1 MRLGFS
7 APAGRLR
14 NADGARRGE
23 KEREYA
29 VEPRDVVQS
38 AIDAYHAHDL
48 DRCLSFYAADVVVK
62 RADGTILMD
71 GAEAVRARYAKSMSD
86 HPNLHYDIPNRI
98 ALGDF
103 VANTRAMAR
112 ASSCTFSSGTIRLT
126 RPSEKASSAP
136 KVRPLNKSSNAR

>member
-98 ALGDF
+98 ARSLNNRPRKTLGYLKPDEKI
-103 VANTRAMAR
+103 AELLA
-112 ASSCTFSSGTIRLT
+112 LT
-126 RPSEKASSAP
+126 D
-136 KVRPLNKSSNAR
+136 